1 MLPVLMYHGL
11 HANAHAHGRFDPV
24 YSIDP
29 HDFGRQLDW
38 LLGHGYRSVSLATA
52 ASRLGGPRS
61 DDREV
66 VITFDDGDVSNVE
79 VALPLLQARGMT
91 AEFFITTDYI
101 GQVGMLS
108 AADVR
113 RLADTGMGVGSHGR
127 SHAFLEDLPPE
138 ALWTELRDSRRRLQD
153 IIGREVN
160 ALALPGGRGRERER
174 RAALAAG
181 YRYLLGSVP
190 GPNRA
195 PRADEWLQR
204 LAVTRGL
211 ELDRFAVQVDWRGL
225 RPRMAQAR
233 FFALRLPKRV
243 LGNAAYERLRARLLW
258 RADYAHVGRAG
269 DS

>member
-1 MLPVLMYHGL
+1 MGRLNMLPVLMYHGL
-11 HANAHAHGRFDPV
+11 HADAHARGRFDPV

-29 HDFGRQLDW
+29 DDFARQLDW
-38 LLGHGYRSVSLATA
+38 LLAHGYRSVPLARA
-52 ASRLGGPRS
+52 ESWPGALRS
-61 DDREV
+61 DRREV

-101 GQVGMLS
+101 GQAGMLS

-113 RLADTGMGVGSHGR
+113 RLADADMGVGSHGR
-127 SHAFLEDLPPE
+127 SHAFLEDLSPD
-138 ALWTELRDSRRRLQD
+138 ALWAELRDSRRRLQD
-153 IIGREVN
+153 IIGREVTT
-160 ALALPGGRGRERER
+160 LALPGGRGRERER

-181 YRYLLGSVP
+181 YRTLLGSVP

-195 PRADEWLQR
+195 PRADDWLQR

-211 ELDRFAVQVDWRGL
+211 GLDRFAGQVGWRGL

-243 LGNAAYERLRARLLW
+243 LGNVAYERIRARLLL
-258 RADYAHVGRAG
+258 G
-269 DS
+269 DR